1 MQLSF
6 AQETP
11 HVMNVIA
18 EGVGTISRYV
28 WYPELHPHITCLL
41 GPGRRNV
48 LENQPADHLHHHGIC
63 FSHGVVNDHLDFY
76 LYRDKRNLGQINLV
90 GDLHTETEDNVA
102 IFAHDSEWIAPDGNV
117 LMTDRRSYR
126 WQTLEDGEL
135 YLDTAIS
142 LRPANQQVVFH
153 PTNESGMPLV
163 RPADWLVA
171 NHGGVLTDSEGRRG
185 EKEMFGKAARWIDET
200 AETNGMLIGI
210 AILDHPSNPVQAHWF
225 SRDYGPLSPNYNYF
239 TGPIELNVGDQLD
252 LKYRIFVH
260 VGAGDPD
267 RINAEYDKFAK
278 L

>member
-11 HVMNVIA
+11 HVMNIIA
-18 EGVGTISRYV
+18 EGIGTISRYV

-41 GPGRRNV
+41 GPSRRNV
-48 LENQPADHLHHHGIC
+48 LENQPADHLHHHGVC

-102 IFAHDSEWIAPDGNV
+102 ILAHDSEWIAPDGRV
-117 LMTDRRSYR
+117 LITDSRSYR
-126 WQTLEDGEL
+126 WQTLKDGEL
-135 YLDTAIS
+135 YLDTTIS
-142 LRPANQQVVFH
+142 LRPTDQQVVFH

-171 NHGGVLTDSEGRRG
+171 SHGGVLTDSEGRCG
-185 EKEMFGKAARWIDET
+185 EKEMFGKSARWIDET
-200 AETNGMLIGI
+200 AETDGMLIGL
-210 AILDHPSNPVQAHWF
+210 AILDQPSNPVQAHWF

-260 VGAGDPD
+260 AGAGDLD